1 MNFDEWV
8 FHDVEH
14 IYLQLIKKISCAIYS
29 GQLSAGEK
37 IPSVREMAKILHI
50 NPNTVMKAYKIVSN
64 DKLIVSYRN
73 GQYSVTKDE
82 QYIAKNRDDA
92 VKQFCCS
99 YLNNMFALGFSKD
112 EAMRFIQDYYERL
125 KIQTNLSQ

>member
-14 IYLQLIKKISCAIYS
+14 IYLQLIKKIRCAIYS

>member
-1 MNFDEWV
+1 
-8 FHDVEH
+8 
-14 IYLQLIKKISCAIYS
+14 
-29 GQLSAGEK
+29 
-37 IPSVREMAKILHI
+37 MAKILHI